1 MEKYISLKE
10 KKEDEKKYQMECKKI
25 EEENDAY
32 EAMCRKCDNREK
44 DEYKEQTIQPTK
56 ENIQRLDIKH
66 EKCTYVVW
74 FCRIGKEYFF
84 EYYKDDGIKCYE
96 IKADSLLLRLSAAE
110 EKEVIGF
117 KIKMTK
123 RTELNKRKNK

>member
-32 EAMCRKCDNREK
+32 ETMCIKCDNREK

-56 ENIQRLDIKH
+56 
-66 EKCTYVVW
+66 
-74 FCRIGKEYFF
+74 
-84 EYYKDDGIKCYE
+84 
-96 IKADSLLLRLSAAE
+96 
-110 EKEVIGF
+110 
-117 KIKMTK
+117 
-123 RTELNKRKNK
+123 

>member
-44 DEYKEQTIQPTK
+44 DEYKEQ
-56 ENIQRLDIKH
+56 
-66 EKCTYVVW
+66 
-74 FCRIGKEYFF
+74 
-84 EYYKDDGIKCYE
+84 KDDE
-96 IKADSLLLRLSAAE
+96 
-110 EKEVIGF
+110 F

-123 RTELNKRKNK
+123 QTELNK